1 MTATIRRFALSAGA
15 GALLGAMVATSV
27 QAADPKLSVRVD
39 WTPWGMHAGLHLA
52 KQKGWFK
59 EAGVEVD
66 ISDGKGSS
74 LLMQQVAAG
83 DVDVGW
89 AQIGTMMVAAC
100 KGLPVKA
107 VSVLGRA
114 GDLGF
119 MADKSKYKSLADLKG
134 QKLAYAATS
143 GAGPFLETFLKAA
156 GVSKSDFNVV
166 NVDASSL
173 VSVYTSGRAEASFST
188 VGFFLPIVS
197 KKRPAYGITMA
208 SVGIHIPSYGL
219 VSTQKVIGAKAE
231 ALKRFVPVVSKAWAY
246 IFESDAHLDEAID
259 AIASQRPNEKLD
271 TAVMKGQAGIY
282 KELGLFHTKRT
293 QNKAFGWSHPD
304 DMADAHKVL
313 ESVNLCKPGKATA
326 DFYTNR
332 FIGG

>member
-1 MTATIRRFALSAGA
+1 MNITVRRSTLIAVGS
-15 GALLGAMVATSV
+15 ALLGALIMTSV

-59 EAGVEVD
+59 EAGVDVK

-74 LLMQQVAAG
+74 LLMQQVAAR

-100 KGLPVKA
+100 KALPVKA
-107 VSVLGRA
+107 VSVLARA

-119 MADKSKYKSLADLKG
+119 MADRSKYKTLADLRGK
-134 QKLAYAATS
+134 KLAYSATS

-156 GVSKSDFNVV
+156 GVSKKDFKVV

-173 VSVYTSGRAEASFST
+173 VSVYTSGEAEASFST

-219 VSTQKVIGAKAE
+219 VSHPKVIAEKAE
-231 ALKRFVPVVSKAWAY
+231 ALKRFVPVVGKAWKY
-246 IFESDAHLDEAID
+246 IFESDANLDEAID

-271 TAVMKGQAGIY
+271 KAVMKGQAGIY

-293 QNKAFGWSHPD
+293 QGKVFGWSHPD

-313 ESVNLCKPGKATA
+313 ESVGLCKPGKATS
-326 DFYTNR
+326 DFFTNE
-332 FIGG
+332 FVGG